1 MKVGTQILIL
11 FLSLSFVG
19 LILYFMK
26 KNKLKEEFSLL
37 WFVLSI
43 VLIIVAIF
51 SKQIVTLFEFLNP
64 ESAGEILLFIIA
76 ISLYVFILLFSV
88 KLSTIKDQNKIFTQ
102 EIALLRSKIESLER
116 SNKKKQL

>member
-37 WFVLSI
+37 WFILSI
-43 VLIIVAIF
+43 ILIVVAVF
-51 SKQIVTLFEFLNP
+51 SKQIVILFEFLNP
-64 ESAGEILLFIIA
+64 DSAGEILLFIIV
-76 ISLYVFILLFSV
+76 ISLYVFILLFTV

-102 EIALLRSKIESLER
+102 EIAMLRSKIESLEK
-116 SNKKKQL
+116 SEKKK